1 MSDHNTAMLLEH
13 TAMSAAELMG
23 VALTSGPAYA
33 PRAPA
38 DLTDPAGRNVFGM
51 LRAVEREAASRMLAA
66 TVRTGPKTVPE
77 GRGIDIDHVMNL
89 VGIVALL
96 SAPQLAKVLPA
107 LPMDGPSSTIS
118 LLLHSEAC
126 ANLVAYLETGSDVA
140 PCATIARPLEEWD
153 ESMGDCLWWKF
164 PVEEACYVGHPNC
177 DDWPGYHTHFTPHPA
192 MPVMGEPQVDPA

>member
-1 MSDHNTAMLLEH
+1 MSDYNTALLVDH
-13 TAMSAAELMG
+13 TAMGAAELMG
-23 VALTSGPAYA
+23 VALTAGPAHA

-51 LRAVEREAASRMLAA
+51 LRAVEWEAATRMLNAV
-66 TVRTGPKTVPE
+66 VRQGPKTAAA
-77 GRGIDIDHVMNL
+77 GIDIDHVMRL
-89 VGIVALL
+89 VGIVALM
-96 SAPQLAKVLPA
+96 SAPKLATVLKGID
-107 LPMDGPSSTIS
+107 MDQPHNLAIGVP
-118 LLLHSEAC
+118 LHIESAQQ
-126 ANLVAYLETGSDVA
+126 LVAYLETGAAV
-140 PCATIARPLEEWD
+140 ARPLEEWD